1 MKLLKELKELIKMF
15 LIFFGVGAVAALLV
29 IMIVDK
35 CPEIITQYQVTTL
48 EGGTFDLDVIV
59 LVTEDTA
66 FALRYVKK
74 HLDSTA
80 SSDNFDS
87 RGTTFTSINGGSTIV
102 WLPNTEDKSIVMHE
116 LLHATIDIMRRT
128 GVPLTEE
135 TEEAYAY
142 ELQYL
147 TNQFYKQ
154 NKTN

>member
-1 MKLLKELKELIKMF
+1 MIYRLFLLLLLLSGCSSE
-15 LIFFGVGAVAALLV
+15 IFTKYQ
-29 IMIVDK
+29 IM
-35 CPEIITQYQVTTL
+35 PL
-48 EGGTFDLDVIV
+48 SGGTFDLDVIV

-102 WLPNTEDKSIVMHE
+102 WLPNTKDKSIVMHE

>member
-1 MKLLKELKELIKMF
+1 MIYRLFLLF
-15 LIFFGVGAVAALLV
+15 LLLSGCSSEIFTKYQ
-29 IMIVDK
+29 IM
-35 CPEIITQYQVTTL
+35 PL
-48 EGGTFDLDVIV
+48 NGGTFDLDVIV

-66 FALRYVKK
+66 LALRYVKK

-80 SSDNFDS
+80 TSDNFNS

-128 GVPLTEE
+128 GVTLTEE
-135 TEEAYAY
+135 TEEAYTY